1 MRAILV
7 LLAIG
12 ILIIPGCLG
21 SQAPVANST
30 NQSKAIMPRSITNVT
45 NTTGVSNL
53 TNASN
58 VTANATN
65 TTIQIPAGYEVKD
78 YCVKDGDCVRQNQC
92 CDCGPGEY
100 VNRYNLDNPDC
111 NGSACTCQPQASM
124 GVCRQNKCMTV
135 PLVANETTNQSEDE
149 FYFRI
154 LGQPGCGNEID
165 PTKNITPY
173 RTVMSG
179 AISTP
184 NPCYTANAV
193 LGRNSTTYMVN
204 ITSAPLESS
213 EACAQCTGAVYW
225 LADINGSNDSVDVY
239 YDGNLV
245 YTDSNPFCGW
255 STGSCSTDSDC
266 RTDGCNSEVCDS
278 VQDQHMFTTCDW
290 RSCYDPTPYKLTCGC
305 VKRKCT
311 WEPQGS

>member
-12 ILIIPGCLG
+12 ILLVPGCLQP
-21 SQAPVANST
+21 QAPVANST
-30 NQSKAIMPRSITNVT
+30 NQSKAIAPPGTNAT
-45 NTTGVSNL
+45 INATTTE

-58 VTANATN
+58 VTNASNATN
-65 TTIQIPAGYEVKD
+65 ITIQIPAGYEVKD
-78 YCVKDGDCVRQNQC
+78 YCEKDGDCVRQNEC

-100 VNRYNLDNPDC
+100 VNRYNLETPNCTGPVC
-111 NGSACTCQPQASM
+111 ACAGQPSM
-124 GVCRQNKCMTV
+124 GVCRQNKCVAV

-149 FYFRI
+149 FYFRM
-154 LGQPGCGNEID
+154 LGQPGCGNEVE

-179 AISTP
+179 SISVP
-184 NPCYTANAV
+184 NPCYAASAELDHNGSV
-193 LGRNSTTYMVN
+193 YVVN
-204 ITSAPLESS
+204 ITTAPLETS
-213 EACAQCTGAVYW
+213 ATCVQCAGAIRW

-239 YDGNLV
+239 YEGKRV

-255 STGSCSTDSDC
+255 STGSCSTNSDC
-266 RTDGCNSEVCDS
+266 RRDGCNSEVCDS
-278 VQDQHMFTTCDW
+278 VNDKHIFTTCDW

-305 VKRKCT
+305 VKRQCT
-311 WEPQGS
+311 WEPQAS